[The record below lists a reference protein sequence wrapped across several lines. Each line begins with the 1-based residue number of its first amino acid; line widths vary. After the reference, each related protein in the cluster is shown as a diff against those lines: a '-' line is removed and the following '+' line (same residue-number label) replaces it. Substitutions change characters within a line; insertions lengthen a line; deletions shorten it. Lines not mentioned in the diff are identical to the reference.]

1 MMIARRLKA
10 QREVGGAVQLE
21 GTEVKVELNEEQE
34 IENLVPKQVGV
45 IRTSPSLINLSY
57 STLYVCS
64 FCNLS
69 IYILSFQFLLYH
81 KINHRHTFDLLIFPL
96 SYLPVNSDVF
106 VFCSCYFYSL
116 LICFGLKIDLS
127 PGGNMN

>member
-45 IRTSPSLINLSY
+45 
-57 STLYVCS
+57 
-64 FCNLS
+64 
-69 IYILSFQFLLYH
+69 
-81 KINHRHTFDLLIFPL
+81 
-96 SYLPVNSDVF
+96 
-106 VFCSCYFYSL
+106 
-116 LICFGLKIDLS
+116 
-127 PGGNMN
+127 